1 MLKVASL
8 VVVVMAVGC
17 YGSGGGQSVDFGENN
32 AATIVSFQTP
42 LENVYGYNL
51 HRPPIL
57 LLTSAATNDHND
69 HRL

>member
-32 AATIVSFQTP
+32 AATIVCVISD
-42 LENVYGYNL
+42 
-51 HRPPIL
+51 
-57 LLTSAATNDHND
+57 SA
-69 HRL
+69 